1 MKSSAKKVDLGVH
14 MIVAGKSRDEVEDLK
29 QKELET
35 SLYHHIVD
43 DRRETYLFAL
53 ARQNSCET
61 ARAGSRGT
69 RKSPIT
75 SVSW

>member
-14 MIVAGKSRDEVEDLK
+14 MIVAGKSRDEVQDLK
-29 QKELET
+29 PELET

-43 DRRETYLFAL
+43 DRRETDLFAL